1 MTFLQVAQWNWKKSL
16 VKYLVAGSME
26 EGLLGEE
33 FFGMIAN
40 VIFYFDL
47 NYFSADLCVSE
58 GVRNIL
64 CSFEQLQPS

>member
-1 MTFLQVAQWNWKKSL
+1 MM
-16 VKYLVAGSME
+16 YLVAGSME